1 MPGSIL
7 DPLYVDAH
15 RLGGIRRLAH
25 SPDVHAQLCV
35 FKHVPDHSHQDQSR
49 IRQHMMAGKDGS
61 DDRDVL
67 DHRDVDAG
75 EL

>member
-1 MPGSIL
+1 M
-7 DPLYVDAH
+7 DAH

-35 FKHVPDHSHQDQSR
+35 FKHIPDHSHQDQSR